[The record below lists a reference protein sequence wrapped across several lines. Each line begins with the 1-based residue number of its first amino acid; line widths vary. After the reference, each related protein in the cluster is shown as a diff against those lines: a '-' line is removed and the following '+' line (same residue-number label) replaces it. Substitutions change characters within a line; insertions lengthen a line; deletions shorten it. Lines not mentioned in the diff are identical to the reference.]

1 MPIVKKVVE
10 EKKRFKRWDET
21 PRPKH
26 DKRKK
31 PKVVFACD
39 ECGKE
44 FVLTENEAAERRFCS
59 TNCADAQKTIP
70 LVKRFARLMLKVDS
84 GCWEWQ
90 GRLNLGGY
98 GTIRD
103 GDKMSLAHR
112 MSVLLFQGHLEPGS
126 VVCHRCNNRKCVNP
140 VHLYQ
145 GTHEDNMLDLSLANT
160 SSFSKTEW
168 GDRKKMHELLE
179 GGGDADEIG
188 ELFGVGAKTV
198 RVWHRRFQDGDRI
211 PDDL

>member
-1 MPIVKKVVE
+1 MPVVKKVVE

-44 FVLTENEAAERRFCS
+44 FVITEGDAETRRFCS
-59 TNCADAQKTIP
+59 TQCADTQKTVP
-70 LVKRFARLMLKVDS
+70 LIKRFAKMFKKVES

-90 GRLNLGGY
+90 GRLNIGGY

-103 GDKMSLAHR
+103 GEKMVLAHR
-112 MSVLLFQGHLEPGS
+112 VSVSLLQGNLPEDS

-140 VHLYQ
+140 VHLYP
-145 GTHEDNMLDLSLANT
+145 GTHEDNMADLSLANT

-168 GDRKKMHELLE
+168 SDRKQMYDLLE
-179 GGGDADEIG
+179 AGGDAEEIG
-188 ELFGVGAKTV
+188 AVFGVSSKTV
-198 RVWHRRFQDGDRI
+198 RSWHKRFQEGYRI